1 MFWSEA
7 ALSTR
12 TSSASG
18 TLAPE
23 GITVDASYGC
33 EVRQYEYHGAW
44 VIVAAGEYDMGSI
57 TPLREALNTAARQY
71 LKVVLETSAV
81 TFADSAFLNLLILT
95 HRQTGRLRV
104 VAPSAQV
111 RRLFEISRLGSVL
124 EIRQTIEEAA
134 AS

>member
-1 MFWSEA
+1 MFWNEA

-23 GITVDASYGC
+23 RITVDAAYGPD
-33 EVRQYEYHGAW
+33 VRQYEYRGAW

-57 TPLREALNTAARQY
+57 TPLREALHTAARQY
-71 LKVVLETSAV
+71 PKAVLDASAV
-81 TFADSAFLNLLILT
+81 TFADSALLSLLILT
-95 HRQTGRLRV
+95 HQTGSLRI
-104 VAPSAQV
+104 VAPSKQV
-111 RRLFEISRLGSVL
+111 RRLFEISGVDSVL